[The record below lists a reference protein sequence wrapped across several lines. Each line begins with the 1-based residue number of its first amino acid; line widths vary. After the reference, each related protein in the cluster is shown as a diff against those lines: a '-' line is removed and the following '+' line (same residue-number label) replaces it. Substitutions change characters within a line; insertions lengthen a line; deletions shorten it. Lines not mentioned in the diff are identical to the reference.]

1 MKTNDIGDLSCEDS
15 AASLLVPAEET
26 QREYTSPNKE
36 TNVGNDNCVVTSSAG
51 NAPHPDTTLC
61 PVSGNDR
68 SVATE
73 GRQDSANPKVTKVTG
88 IKQKLVIVDSK
99 QKSRSNKRIKKKP
112 NPDDATKLYKKK
124 SSFAKIDVSSDASF
138 IKPVAVE
145 HDKSSSEVVTSTPNG
160 VSKDFN
166 QELQILRSDKLKSP
180 NTSLDTVLM
189 PSRTVKKL
197 STTITRTNQP
207 AAKADRSSKT
217 DQKFNKP
224 LSKTTRQSSKID
236 QHSLKIGLQSSKVDQ
251 QSSKSDQ
258 QSSKSDQSS
267 SKTNQ
272 HLSKTDQKA
281 NKVANQAL
289 SKVDEPLPQDI
300 AMTTKKNVIGVV
312 INKTSHDADSNITSR
327 QTRSADSL
335 VKLVL
340 I

>member
-61 PVSGNDR
+61 PVGGNDR

-73 GRQDSANPKVTKVTG
+73 GRQDSANPRVTKVTG

-99 QKSRSNKRIKKKP
+99 QKSRSNKRIKKKA
-112 NPDDATKLYKKK
+112 NSDDATKLYKKK
-124 SSFAKIDVSSDASF
+124 ISFAKIDVSSDASF
-138 IKPVAVE
+138 IKPVAV
-145 HDKSSSEVVTSTPNG
+145 KSSSEVVTSTPNG

-180 NTSLDTVLM
+180 NTSLDAVLM

-197 STTITRTNQP
+197 SMTITRTNQP
-207 AAKADRSSKT
+207 PAKADRSSKT

-224 LSKTTRQSSKID
+224 LSNTGRQSSKID

-289 SKVDEPLPQDI
+289 SKVDEPLPQDV
-300 AMTTKKNVIGVV
+300 AMTTKKNMIGVV
-312 INKTSHDADSNITSR
+312 INKTSHDADSSITSR